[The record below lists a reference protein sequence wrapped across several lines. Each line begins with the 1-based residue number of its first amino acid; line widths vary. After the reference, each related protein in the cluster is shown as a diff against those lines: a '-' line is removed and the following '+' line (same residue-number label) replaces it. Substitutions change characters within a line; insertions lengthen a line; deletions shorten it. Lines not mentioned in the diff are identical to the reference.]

1 MKKIVALI
9 LVIITLSSCTVQ
21 ENMSPAAFVERLEEA
36 DDSVAAD
43 TENAFLAK
51 GEYICRLSYGDAD
64 GFLLKISADSH
75 SYTSKICLV
84 YSGSDGQEDFVGC
97 CKSITGIY
105 ALSEDVD
112 TVASE
117 LFGKK
122 EGFVFYESK
131 KYLYSFCMSE
141 ESTFFSVENKIL
153 SQATTPELTLR

>member
-21 ENMSPAAFVERLEEA
+21 ENMSPAAFIERLEEA

-43 TENAFLAK
+43 TENAFFAQ
-51 GEYICRLSYGDAD
+51 GEYICRLSYGVAD

-97 CKSITGIY
+97 CKSITEIY
-105 ALSEDVD
+105 APSEDVD

-122 EGFVFYESK
+122 EGFAFYESER
-131 KYLYSFCMSE
+131 YLYAYYDNEENIYFCIENRMLSE
-141 ESTFFSVENKIL
+141 KTE
-153 SQATTPELTLR
+153 AELTLR